1 VRAVTTAG
9 VTDVVTAVEEL
20 FASARGRDYL
30 GEAVTMADHQLQAAA
45 LARAAGEPDA
55 LVVAALLHDVGHLLP
70 GATDG
75 GHGASGAT
83 WLAQW
88 FGEDVTEPVRLH
100 VAAKR
105 FLVATKAAYAA
116 ELSPASVASL
126 RNQGGPMHDDEL
138 LAFRRHPHASAAV
151 ALRRLDDA
159 AKDPDAVVP
168 PLAHHHDLL
177 VRLVVS

>member
-1 VRAVTTAG
+1 VTTAD
-9 VTDVVTAVEEL
+9 VTDVVTAVQVL

-55 LVVAALLHDVGHLLP
+55 LVAAALLHDVGHLLP
-70 GATDG
+70 GATDE

-83 WLAQW
+83 WLARW

-105 FLVATKAAYAA
+105 YLVATEARYAA

-126 RNQGGPMHDDEL
+126 GNQGGPMDDDEV
-138 LAFRRHPHASAAV
+138 LAFRRHPHAAAAV
-151 ALRRLDDA
+151 VLRRLEDA
-159 AKDPDAVVP
+159 AKDPEAVAP
-168 PLAHHHDLL
+168 PLARHHDLL